1 MIAIIIT
8 AVLLSRTTFGRSLY
22 AIGNNELAA
31 RFSGIPVRR
40 NKLLIY
46 TLSGFMAGLAGYIL
60 VSRVST
66 TRSDMGSGWEMDAI
80 ADKHS
85 FPGYTVGISSKGC
98 FNFSTGK
105 ITDYESFQK
114 YQNGALSE
122 LAWLYNFNRGVL
134 MAPGREEEWTLSIQ
148 HTDEDIDRYVAAFEL
163 IDYVVI
169 DPNATPIENI
179 KIIKPDLLAKGY
191 WSHYEPSGRSPF
203 QRALEC
209 GYPSQNI
216 GENLAISG
224 SAAGAMTLWKSSPTH
239 NANMLNSRWVVVGIG
254 YAGGYWAMALGAVDD
269 SGTAATTTVTAT
281 ASPTPTPTPGPGQ
294 PSQIPIKRA
303 TLQMIA
309 AE

>member
-1 MIAIIIT
+1 MARRTILAGSGAALLVGAMLMVFAGARWQT
-8 AVLLSRTTFGRSLY
+8 AHALANCETSTAAFSTPEQNVFDQLNAYRQQNGQPALKVSPNLSR
-22 AIGNNELAA
+22 AA
-31 RFSGIPVRR
+31 A
-40 NKLLIY
+40 
-46 TLSGFMAGLAGYIL
+46 FMA
-60 VSRVST
+60 
-66 TRSDMGSGWEMDAI
+66 E
-80 ADKHS
+80 
-85 FPGYTVGISSKGC
+85 
-98 FNFSTGK
+98 
-105 ITDYESFQK
+105 
-114 YQNGALSE
+114 
-122 LAWLYNFNRGVL
+122 
-134 MAPGREEEWTLSIQ
+134 
-148 HTDEDIDRYVAAFEL
+148 
-163 IDYVVI
+163 
-169 DPNATPIENI
+169 
-179 KIIKPDLLAKGY
+179 DLLAKGY

-254 YAGGYWAMALGAVDD
+254 HAGGYWAMDLGAVDD

-281 ASPTPTPTPGPGQ
+281 ASPTPTPTPTPGPGQ